1 MYIIIVVVITRI
13 IAGNGERERERIMI
27 VIVIFQSCWMT
38 PEGTP
43 SMKIPGVPFGQVNGT
58 VEVVSA
64 EDSKGPVMGALVA
77 AEISD
82 NLP

>member
-1 MYIIIVVVITRI
+1 
-13 IAGNGERERERIMI
+13 MI

-82 NLP
+82 NLPQPLVNSLIGMSLVIYVNDVD